1 MHFNVYLKGI
11 DVKVL
16 SSGVTTADGSQ
27 GIEPALYIA
36 TGRFNL
42 SLHYTPLPPSS
53 QQTKSSRKKQ
63 SLISSKRGGGGSG
76 APRSLAGFSVSN
88 ASASG
93 LGKGDDVTHGGRLK
107 EPPGLHSRR
116 SSTFSKPGKL
126 HRRRNSKLPGHHS
139 HRAGAQAVLVEE
151 EIETGPSRMR
161 VSEVQ
166 TDVAIK
172 VTFSGLLIRMSVPV
186 SPDDAPI
193 GLPFGGSGA
202 TSSGAPSMPQHV
214 GLVDKQGS
222 NLDGVDLLL
231 DKVCCVRFT
240 VVVTL
245 DHEAVPVCKLSASVS
260 YLLRS
265 IRLCCLIIQ
274 SLLELSSNI
283 EIALAFD
290 VDFSRVVLDANVNK
304 TMVWQHG
311 ALLDVVSNAL

>member
-1 MHFNVYLKGI
+1 
-11 DVKVL
+11 
-16 SSGVTTADGSQ
+16 
-27 GIEPALYIA
+27 
-36 TGRFNL
+36 
-42 SLHYTPLPPSS
+42 
-53 QQTKSSRKKQ
+53 
-63 SLISSKRGGGGSG
+63 
-76 APRSLAGFSVSN
+76 
-88 ASASG
+88 
-93 LGKGDDVTHGGRLK
+93 
-107 EPPGLHSRR
+107 
-116 SSTFSKPGKL
+116 
-126 HRRRNSKLPGHHS
+126 
-139 HRAGAQAVLVEE
+139 
-151 EIETGPSRMR
+151 
-161 VSEVQ
+161 
-166 TDVAIK
+166 
-172 VTFSGLLIRMSVPV
+172 
-186 SPDDAPI
+186 
-193 GLPFGGSGA
+193 
-202 TSSGAPSMPQHV
+202 MPQHV